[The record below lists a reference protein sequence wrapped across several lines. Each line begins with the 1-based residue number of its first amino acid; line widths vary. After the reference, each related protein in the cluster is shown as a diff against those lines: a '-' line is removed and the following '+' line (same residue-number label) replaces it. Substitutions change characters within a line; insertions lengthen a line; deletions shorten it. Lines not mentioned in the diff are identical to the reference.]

1 MKKFLHLLVLK
12 QSENSYFLSKMP
24 LMTELKSQLSIDQI
38 KLIKEKFGSFNFL
51 MSYLDFK
58 SACENE

>member
-1 MKKFLHLLVLK
+1 M
-12 QSENSYFLSKMP
+12 
-24 LMTELKSQLSIDQI
+24 MTELKSQLSIDQI

-58 SACENE
+58 IACENE